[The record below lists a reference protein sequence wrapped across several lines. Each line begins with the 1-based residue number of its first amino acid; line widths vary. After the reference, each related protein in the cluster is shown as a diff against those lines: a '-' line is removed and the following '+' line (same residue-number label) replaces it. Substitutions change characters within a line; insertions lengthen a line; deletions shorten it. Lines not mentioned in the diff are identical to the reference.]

1 MITAVEQFSFCIT
14 FVSVVVVDVVVVV
27 GGGGRCFLRFHVLTC
42 LVIIGN
48 LLILM

>member
-1 MITAVEQFSFCIT
+1 MIAAVDD
-14 FVSVVVVDVVVVV
+14 DVVVVV